1 MIEAEQGTEL
11 QSTAHGKEG
20 TVADAKDSANLKP
33 VKAVDRVE
41 AVQEA
46 FRHAWKGYKDF
57 AWGHDEL
64 KPISKTHGEWFGLG
78 LTLIDALDTMWILG
92 LKDEFAEAKKWVE
105 TELSFSKNVD
115 VNLFESTIRVLGG
128 LLSTYHLTGD
138 TLFLDKAK
146 DIGSRLMPAFKT
158 PSKIPYSDV
167 NIGKGTAHPPRWTT
181 DSTVAEVTSI
191 QLEFREL
198 SRLTKDPQYQNAVE
212 EVTRHVHR
220 LEGKRDGLVP
230 MFINTN
236 SGKFTRRGAFTLGAR
251 ADSYYE
257 YLLKQWLQG
266 GKKETELLEDYLQAI
281 EGVRKNLLR
290 QTSPSKLTFVGELSN
305 GRLNPKMDHLV
316 CFLPGTLALGA
327 HNGLPADHMELAL
340 QLIETCHQM
349 YAQMEM
355 GLSPEIAHFN
365 LQSNNGR
372 DIDVKPAD
380 RHNLL
385 RPETVES
392 LFYMYRFTNDS
403 KYRDWGWDILQNF
416 NKYTRVLK
424 GSKKLSMSVRSVGR
438 IPGGYVTNHVY
449 TWVDP
454 QGHSVSPPPDLL
466 VEHRSA
472 TLRRSNSQG
481 RSHMQLLQDGDEK
494 KVNLVLDD
502 GRSLGLMIRGGAEYS
517 LGIYITGV
525 DRGSA
530 AECGG
535 LKVGDQILEVN
546 GRSLLSIPHDEAV
559 RVLKSSHHLMMTVKD
574 VGRLPHARTVVGE
587 TKWITSSQITDSSPS
602 SSVTGLSLDQGASA
616 SGKGGFYK
624 GVAGSQV
631 TLSSLVNQSR
641 AMLEEQARHLLT
653 EPERQTM
660 GYYIQEYRDGHIG
673 VEQLVMALFELFNTH
688 AKFSLLSEVRG
699 LVAPQDVE
707 RFDGLV
713 LRREIEALKARQG
726 GGAGFQD
733 SFSMVSYPDTLA
745 SSSAS
750 FMTNTTLSSARNDGV
765 AENNGEQS
773 LEHSNALPD
782 ISLDE
787 VHSTSDSPPSFKPP
801 PPPGLQRRAGRKAT
815 LSKRPSSSS
824 SQSGLYFTVPSRS
837 QNKEPKHPKAP
848 KPRTSPLD
856 TLKIDVPAP
865 QLSVVS
871 QHTFGPFPRVQSP
884 SKVKPA
890 AVQTSSPIPPPAPN
904 VPAPPGPPPPPAL
917 PPCPDKPAPSSP
929 ASNQHFVMVEVHRP
943 NAEPDVNE
951 VRPLP
956 QARGGT
962 LSQLSDSGQTLS
974 EDSGVDIAESG
985 RLSKDSSPRPARTRA
1000 PRDGH
1005 GGGETSA
1012 KPPGLL
1018 EPTSTLVRVAKST
1031 STLGIAIEGGAN
1043 TRQPL
1048 PRIVTIQRGGSAH
1061 NCGQLKVGQV
1071 ILEVN
1076 GVSLRGKEHR
1086 EAARL
1091 IAEAFKT
1098 KEKDYI
1104 DFLITEFN
1112 VAL

>member
-1 MIEAEQGTEL
+1 MKGESTKGVWLVQTLPVYTKCWGKRFIKHHDFCYYKFTWDEFLSVYSPGLSDRSLKEDWVEMDNQGLRPIPPGFVPKLPPGVVPGVQDIPPEVMPEIQRPSIPLLPKPPAMRKPPSKRGPPALQKRGNVSDWQVKDGEEAMIKRDEDGGKEAKTLISWRGAMIEAEQGTEL

-416 NKYTRVLK
+416 NKYTRVP
-424 GSKKLSMSVRSVGR
+424 S
-438 IPGGYVTNHVY
+438 GGYTSIGNVR
-449 TWVDP
+449 DP
-454 QGHSVSPPPDLL
+454 LNPAPRDKMESFFL
-466 VEHRSA
+466 
-472 TLRRSNSQG
+472 
-481 RSHMQLLQDGDEK
+481 
-494 KVNLVLDD
+494 
-502 GRSLGLMIRGGAEYS
+502 
-517 LGIYITGV
+517 
-525 DRGSA
+525 
-530 AECGG
+530 
-535 LKVGDQILEVN
+535 
-546 GRSLLSIPHDEAV
+546 
-559 RVLKSSHHLMMTVKD
+559 
-574 VGRLPHARTVVGE
+574 GE
-587 TKWITSSQITDSSPS
+587 TLKY
-602 SSVTGLSLDQGASA
+602 L
-616 SGKGGFYK
+616 F
-624 GVAGSQV
+624 
-631 TLSSLVNQSR
+631 
-641 AMLEEQARHLLT
+641 LLFS
-653 EPERQTM
+653 
-660 GYYIQEYRDGHIG
+660 DDN
-673 VEQLVMALFELFNTH
+673 EL
-688 AKFSLLSEVRG
+688 
-699 LVAPQDVE
+699 
-707 RFDGLV
+707 
-713 LRREIEALKARQG
+713 
-726 GGAGFQD
+726 
-733 SFSMVSYPDTLA
+733 
-745 SSSAS
+745 
-750 FMTNTTLSSARNDGV
+750 
-765 AENNGEQS
+765 
-773 LEHSNALPD
+773 
-782 ISLDE
+782 ISLDKYVFNTE
-787 VHSTSDSPPSFKPP
+787 AHPLPIWPS
-801 PPPGLQRRAGRKAT
+801 T
-815 LSKRPSSSS
+815 LS
-824 SQSGLYFTVPSRS
+824 GRS
-837 QNKEPKHPKAP
+837 PE
-848 KPRTSPLD
+848 
-856 TLKIDVPAP
+856 
-865 QLSVVS
+865 LS
-871 QHTFGPFPRVQSP
+871 
-884 SKVKPA
+884 
-890 AVQTSSPIPPPAPN
+890 
-904 VPAPPGPPPPPAL
+904 
-917 PPCPDKPAPSSP
+917 
-929 ASNQHFVMVEVHRP
+929 
-943 NAEPDVNE
+943 
-951 VRPLP
+951 
-956 QARGGT
+956 
-962 LSQLSDSGQTLS
+962 
-974 EDSGVDIAESG
+974 
-985 RLSKDSSPRPARTRA
+985 
-1000 PRDGH
+1000 
-1005 GGGETSA
+1005 
-1012 KPPGLL
+1012 
-1018 EPTSTLVRVAKST
+1018 
-1031 STLGIAIEGGAN
+1031 
-1043 TRQPL
+1043 
-1048 PRIVTIQRGGSAH
+1048 
-1061 NCGQLKVGQV
+1061 
-1071 ILEVN
+1071 
-1076 GVSLRGKEHR
+1076 
-1086 EAARL
+1086 
-1091 IAEAFKT
+1091 
-1098 KEKDYI
+1098 
-1104 DFLITEFN
+1104 
-1112 VAL
+1112 